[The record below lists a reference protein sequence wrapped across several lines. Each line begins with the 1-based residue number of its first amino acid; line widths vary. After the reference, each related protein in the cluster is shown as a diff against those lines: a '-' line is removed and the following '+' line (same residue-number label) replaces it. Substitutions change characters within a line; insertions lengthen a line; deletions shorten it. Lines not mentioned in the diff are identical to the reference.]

1 MAIKV
6 KGQIVIDDNQ
16 NIISSG
22 IATATNFK
30 TGTTNVHNAGIEVSG
45 INVLGADTPIGSNA
59 TIFDDG
65 NATFGGNVEALSLTI
80 SGVPVN
86 TSTQVDEKIAALETS
101 LTDGAPG
108 ALNTLNELAASL
120 GDDANFASTMTN
132 LIATKA
138 NTSSLATVATTGS
151 YNDLINK
158 PTLGTAAATA
168 SSAYATA
175 AQGAKADT
183 ALQASNLVPYDTSA
197 QVTAKIA
204 ALETSLTDG
213 APGALN
219 TLNELAASLGDD
231 ANFASTMTNLI
242 ATKADTSSLATVA
255 TTGSYTN
262 LSNKPFIPTHTSHIT
277 NNSGFITN
285 SGGTTG
291 ATGNTVVKRDG
302 SADIHCRLL
311 RPNYGNQSNISGAIA
326 FRTNNSSDN
335 YVRFC
340 SDTAAIRTFL
350 NVPTRTGGN
359 ASGTWGIN
367 ITGSAGSASSATNA
381 TNASYLRRNGSS
393 TPMTFHW
400 NGQSGQP
407 TYLWG
412 SNDGTNVYVWN
423 PSNFNVNYAT
433 SAGSASSC
441 SGNAASASTVTI
453 NYNNN
458 SNSTYQML
466 WGSGNS
472 VYGTGGIYCNPAT
485 NWIYSTSIYVSDW
498 LRTTGSSG
506 WYNQSY
512 AGGMTMQDTTWVR
525 VYNNKALYV
534 SNQIAATGNVTAY
547 YSDIRLKEKLGDITN
562 ALDKVCSID
571 TLLYKH
577 NDLAK
582 SYGYEG
588 DRQQIGVSAQSVKKV
603 CPEVIDRAP
612 FDIETHE
619 TDGTQTSKSGEDYMT
634 VNYGRLVPLLIE
646 SIKELKAEV
655 ETLKQDRN

>member
-30 TGTTNVHNAGIEVSG
+30 TGTTNVHDAGIEVSG

-59 TIFDDG
+59 TIFDNG
-65 NATFGGNVEALSLTI
+65 NANFGGNVEALSLTI
-80 SGVPVN
+80 SGVSVN
-86 TSTQVDEKIAALETS
+86 TSTQVDAKIAALESS

-151 YNDLINK
+151 YSHLTGK
-158 PTLGTAAATA
+158 PT
-168 SSAYATA
+168 
-175 AQGAKADT
+175 
-183 ALQASNLVPYDTSA
+183 
-197 QVTAKIA
+197 
-204 ALETSLTDG
+204 
-213 APGALN
+213 
-219 TLNELAASLGDD
+219 
-231 ANFASTMTNLI
+231 
-242 ATKADTSSLATVA
+242 
-255 TTGSYTN
+255 
-262 LSNKPFIPTHTSHIT
+262 IPT
-277 NNSGFITN
+277 NNSQLTNGRNYITN

-291 ATGNTVVKRDG
+291 ATANTVVKRDSG
-302 SADIHCRLL
+302 ADINCRLV
-311 RPNYGNQSNISGAIA
+311 RPNYQNQSNISGAIA
-326 FRTNNSSDN
+326 FRVNNSSDN

-367 ITGSAGSASSATNA
+367 ITGSASSASSATEA
-381 TNASYLRRNGSS
+381 TNANKLRRDGSS

-407 TYLWG
+407 SWLWG
-412 SNDGTNVYVWN
+412 SNDGTNIYVYN
-423 PSNFNVNYAT
+423 PSNFSVNYAT
-433 SAGSASSC
+433 SAGNATTATSASSC

-472 VYGTGGIYCNPAT
+472 VYGTGGIYCNPYS
-485 NWIYSTSIYVSDW
+485 NWIYSTSIQCSSWV
-498 LRTTGSSG
+498 RTTGNSG
-506 WYNQSY
+506 WYNESY

-525 VYNNKALYV
+525 VYNSKALYV
-534 SNQIAATGNVTAY
+534 SNQIAATGDVTAY
-547 YSDIRLKEKLGDITN
+547 YSDIRLKEKLGDITK

-655 ETLKQDRN
+655 ETLKQERN

>member
-1 MAIKV
+1 MAIKIS
-6 KGQIVIDDNQ
+6 GNTVIDDNQ

-30 TGTTNVHNAGIEVSG
+30 TGTTDVHSLGIEVAG
-45 INVLGADTPIGSNA
+45 INVLGGDTPIGSNA
-59 TIFDDG
+59 TIYD
-65 NATFGGNVEALSLTI
+65 NGNVTVAGNVT
-80 SGVPVN
+80 
-86 TSTQVDEKIAALETS
+86 
-101 LTDGAPG
+101 
-108 ALNTLNELAASL
+108 ASAFL
-120 GDDANFASTMTN
+120 GD
-132 LIATKA
+132 
-138 NTSSLATVATTGS
+138 G
-151 YNDLINK
+151 
-158 PTLGTAAATA
+158 
-168 SSAYATA
+168 
-175 AQGAKADT
+175 
-183 ALQASNLVPYDTSA
+183 SNLTGLFS
-197 QVTAKIA
+197 
-204 ALETSLTDG
+204 
-213 APGALN
+213 
-219 TLNELAASLGDD
+219 
-231 ANFASTMTNLI
+231 
-242 ATKADTSSLATVA
+242 
-255 TTGSYTN
+255 GSYTD
-262 LSNKPFIPTHTSHIT
+262 LSNKPDLSQY
-277 NNSGFITN
+277 ITN

-291 ATGNTVVKRDG
+291 ATANTVVKRDSG
-302 SADIHCRLL
+302 ADIHCRLL
-311 RPNYGNQSNISGAIA
+311 RPNYTNQSNISGAIA
-326 FRTNNSSDN
+326 FRINNSSDN

-367 ITGSAGSASSATNA
+367 ITGNA
-381 TNASYLRRNGSS
+381 
-393 TPMTFHW
+393 
-400 NGQSGQP
+400 
-407 TYLWG
+407 
-412 SNDGTNVYVWN
+412 
-423 PSNFNVNYAT
+423 AT
-433 SAGSASSC
+433 STSASSC

-453 NYNNN
+453 NYHNN

-472 VYGTGGIYCNPAT
+472 VYGTGGIYCNPYS
-485 NWIYSTSIYVSDW
+485 NRIYSASIQVSDW

-506 WYNQSY
+506 WYSETY
-512 AGGMTMQDTTWVR
+512 GGGMNMQDTTWVR
-525 VYNNKALYV
+525 VYNSKPLYV

-655 ETLKQDRN
+655 ETLKQERN